1 MALALG
7 ASLGGSTGCSPA
19 AMRLGPRAGAGLR
32 GAPIALLGDPTV
44 RGERLVPE
52 DLREARAWG
61 AEAGGGVRA
70 TVTGVRILLSG
81 EALLTATARLPAAP
95 SDVVAVPERMGG
107 GFLYVLGSQVWRS
120 DTWLGEARALLRSTS
135 AIGDVLV
142 GLDRAYV
149 LLPWGTLA
157 AFDPA
162 TGASEDL
169 GSLPASPRMGR
180 VAALDAWHAV
190 AIVDLRP
197 AMVTTDAGASWKP
210 LDVGAEPVDVS
221 TVSGTLVLRG
231 LDPNHQAQFWEV
243 ARDGQALR
251 LPSEPVAPS
260 SGSALE
266 AWATSRA
273 GSLLGANPLAA
284 VVEDGWPLA
293 DGTAVVARSGSLS
306 RVRLD
311 DGSVVQSV
319 PDAFGLH
326 PGRCHP
332 LSLATTKVPA
342 AFGFVC
348 GEPHGRT
355 ALYRWDAARSAL
367 AELREFDTPRE
378 VQAFGNGALAVRG
391 GCGADGPAES
401 SGADDER
408 AWCVMT
414 ADGSWTER
422 HFRGE
427 GVDRARIVALGDGR
441 VALVRPPEGEL
452 ATARLTLTD
461 GVSAQHRPLRFPLLR
476 DDVTKALLHGVWLD
490 GFEERRPGVL
500 GGWVDSAGSLVGIE
514 IALDGT
520 VRVGEYIRDA
530 GAPIASGR
538 WAFGWTA
545 SRRAFET
552 TDGGMTWTKGVD
564 VPEPIAPVGASRER
578 ACGPVGCVAAGWL
591 KIGWAD
597 TAQPEVMAAPLAPL
611 LAPRANRAPP
621 SIRLACERLAA
632 EAVGPTTVGSGG
644 RPGFGQ
650 PTVVPAGAALPGFCA
665 RPAPPRPADA
675 VAMVSEI
682 TDGAGWPRRASPVG
696 MVYAWG
702 PQGGDWDR
710 AGRWEVRWRSLWGG
724 CGSASGPAPWTTAD
738 AAGRAMGRA
747 GGNAAPLTLV
757 GGEDATRA
765 LLVARRAGGFELSTL
780 DAGRAP
786 LDVHRADGD
795 VFPDIEASLQA
806 GARWY
811 VASSQ
816 SAGQRSA
823 TVIWEIEGEAAR
835 EVGRLPRAGPE
846 GRSSVR
852 LARRIEGRAIGLIV
866 EGHPDATQ
874 GARYWVESLDPETGE
889 AGLPEPLAPLDLG
902 GQRLAVCTGDDD
914 GWLVEV
920 PYAGSVDLSYGS
932 VTPLPVQTPLVAMR
946 LTATSACLERIAGF
960 GPDDAQRVAAGSPT
974 PPLPGGRQ
982 VEASLSFSKGRMG
995 FRCRL
1000 P

>member
-1 MALALG
+1 
-7 ASLGGSTGCSPA
+7 
-19 AMRLGPRAGAGLR
+19 MRLGPRAGAGLA
-32 GAPIALLGDPTV
+32 GAPVAVLRDPTV
-44 RGERLVPE
+44 RGGRLVPE
-52 DLREARAWG
+52 DVREARAWG
-61 AEAGGGVRA
+61 AEPGGGVRA

-81 EALLTATARLPAAP
+81 DALLTATVRLPSTP
-95 SDVVAVPERMGG
+95 SAVVGVPERMGG

-120 DTWLGEARALLRSTS
+120 DTWLGDARALVRSTS
-135 AIGDVLV
+135 AIGDVLM

-149 LLPWGTLA
+149 LLPGGTLA

-180 VAALDAWHAV
+180 IAALDAWHAV
-190 AIVDLRP
+190 AIVDFRSAL
-197 AMVTTDAGASWKP
+197 VTADAGASWRP
-210 LDVGAEPVDVS
+210 LDIGVEPVDIS
-221 TVSGTLVLRG
+221 TASGALVLRG
-231 LDPNHQAQFWEV
+231 LDPNRQAQFWEI

-251 LPSEPVAPS
+251 LPSEPPAPS
-260 SGSALE
+260 PGAALE
-266 AWATSRA
+266 VWASSRA
-273 GSLLGANPLAA
+273 GGLLGASPLAA
-284 VVEDGWPLA
+284 VVEDGWPLG

-311 DGSVVQSV
+311 DGTIVQSV
-319 PDAFGLH
+319 PDAFALH
-326 PGRCHP
+326 SARCHP
-332 LSLATTKVPA
+332 LSLATTTAPA

-348 GEPHGRT
+348 GELNGKT
-355 ALYRWDAARSAL
+355 ALYRWTASRSGL
-367 AELREFDTPRE
+367 AELRVFDEPRE
-378 VQAFGNGALAVRG
+378 AQAFGNGAIAVRG
-391 GCGADGPAES
+391 GCATDAPAES

-408 AWCVMT
+408 VWCVMT

-427 GVDRARIVALGDGR
+427 AVDRARIVALGDGR
-441 VALVRPPEGEL
+441 IALVRPPEGEL

-461 GVSAQHRPLRFPLLR
+461 GVSAQHRSLRFPLLK

-500 GGWVDSAGSLVGIE
+500 GGWVDSAGSLLGIE
-514 IALDGT
+514 IALDGS

-564 VPEPIAPVGASRER
+564 VPDPLAPVGTSRER

-591 KIGWAD
+591 KIGWTDA
-597 TAQPEVMAAPLAPL
+597 AQPEVMAAPLAPL
-611 LAPRANRAPP
+611 LASPASRAPAP
-621 SIRLACERLAA
+621 VRLTCERLAV
-632 EAVGPTTVGSGG
+632 EALGPTTVGSGA
-644 RPGFGQ
+644 RLGFGQ
-650 PTVVPAGAALPGFCA
+650 PTVVPTGASLPGFCA
-665 RPAPPRPADA
+665 RPAPPRPADT
-675 VAMVSEI
+675 VAIVSEI
-682 TDGAGWPRRASPVG
+682 ADGAGWPRRAGPVG

-710 AGRWEVRWRSLWGG
+710 TGRWEVRWRSLWGG
-724 CGSASGPAPWTTAD
+724 CGSASGPAPWSTVD
-738 AAGRAMGRA
+738 AAGRALGRS
-747 GGNAAPLTLV
+747 GGNAAPLTLQ

-765 LLVARRAGGFELSTL
+765 LLVARRAGTFELSTL
-780 DAGRAP
+780 DAGHPP

-795 VFPDIEASLQA
+795 MFPDIEASLQS
-806 GARWY
+806 GPRWY
-811 VASSQ
+811 VASAQ

-823 TVIWEIEGEAAR
+823 TVIWEIDGDVAR

-846 GRSSVR
+846 GRSSIH
-852 LARRIEGRAIGLIV
+852 LARRIEGRAIGVVV

-874 GARYWVESLDPETGE
+874 ASRFWIESLDPETGE
-889 AGLPEPLAPLDLG
+889 VGLPEPLAALDLG
-902 GQRLAVCTGDDD
+902 GQRPAACNGDDD
-914 GWLVEV
+914 GWLVEL
-920 PYAGSVDLSYGS
+920 PYSGSVELSIGPGAPS
-932 VTPLPVQTPLVAMR
+932 PLQTPLITMR
-946 LTATSACLERIAGF
+946 LSATSGCIERVAGF
-960 GPDDAQRVAAGSPT
+960 GPDDAPPVAAGSPT
-974 PPLPGGRQ
+974 PSLPGGRQ
-982 VEASLSFSKGRMG
+982 LEASLSSSKGRVP